1 MKFVKVEEIPKRKY
15 GGRHNLQDM
24 IGEFVNSDCKIVR
37 IDLNE
42 HDYASLKSCD
52 NSIRGAVKRSG
63 HPVKVVRR
71 DGVLYLK
78 KLMWKTCRV

>member
-1 MKFVKVEEIPKRKY
+1 MKFVKVEEIPKRKH
-15 GGRHNLQDM
+15 GGWHHLQDM

-52 NSIRGAVKRSG
+52 NTIRSAVKRSG
-63 HPVKVVRR
+63 HPVKVIRR
-71 DGVLYLK
+71 DGILYLK
-78 KLMWKTCRV
+78 KS

>member
-1 MKFVKVEEIPKRKY
+1 MKFVKVEEIPKRKH
-15 GGRHNLQDM
+15 GGWHHLQDM

-52 NSIRGAVKRSG
+52 NSIRSAVKRSG
-63 HPVKVVRR
+63 HPVKVIRR
-71 DGVLYLK
+71 DGILYLK
-78 KLMWKTCRV
+78 KS